1 MNAPRPGWIS
11 TAAAEAAERWSS
23 VNGNGSTTAAVAV
36 AEGAADA
43 APDVGS
49 DTQDVSEPATDPAD
63 VLARDIIRTFT
74 VGRGFQGNR
83 TLCESESVLRE
94 WLAADGA
101 KFDEADLPA
110 ALSMLETA
118 TLPGSTSRLL
128 RGSSLHRSYPITSK
142 PLPPRAM
149 QLLDLHPM
157 DTREYEPA
165 DIEPYLI
172 LPDGSFVHEDS
183 PAPSSIPVLRYV
195 E

>member
-36 AEGAADA
+36 AEGAA
-43 APDVGS
+43 
-49 DTQDVSEPATDPAD
+49 DPAD